1 MRNFN
6 IKRQINKLYT
16 LTTVSY
22 FRIAGA
28 SWVALLA
35 LRGFSLLQIGIL
47 ESIFHIASSCFEIP
61 SGVVA
66 DVFGRK
72 RTLALSKLVSVLSC
86 LAMILS
92 DNFGTV
98 AFAIAFSALSYN
110 LESGTIEALA
120 YDSLK
125 SVRQEK
131 KYNRYASTE
140 MMLYRITSST
150 ATLCAGVALW
160 LGYKKAYAIDIFFG
174 MIALGIVCSL
184 REISGFTGA
193 DGEPTNPQTD
203 DHKQKQMS
211 EEKQERMNEEETD
224 QKNIQNI
231 RISERFQNVVT
242 ESWHFMKNNRKARS
256 VMIVNA
262 LIGAVSTLV
271 LFFLQAKLPLA
282 GLNEAL
288 LGPGSFCHG
297 TWSCTRRQSG
307 GIFSKLEIQ
316 KVCYFKWNRCVV
328 CIWNDVF
335 GQSISDDSW
344 WLCWFFCR

>member
-1 MRNFN
+1 
-6 IKRQINKLYT
+6 
-16 LTTVSY
+16 
-22 FRIAGA
+22 
-28 SWVALLA
+28 
-35 LRGFSLLQIGIL
+35 
-47 ESIFHIASSCFEIP
+47 
-61 SGVVA
+61 
-66 DVFGRK
+66 
-72 RTLALSKLVSVLSC
+72 
-86 LAMILS
+86 
-92 DNFGTV
+92 
-98 AFAIAFSALSYN
+98 
-110 LESGTIEALA
+110 
-120 YDSLK
+120 
-125 SVRQEK
+125 
-131 KYNRYASTE
+131 
-140 MMLYRITSST
+140 
-150 ATLCAGVALW
+150 
-160 LGYKKAYAIDIFFG
+160 

-288 LGPGSFCHG
+288 LGPALFVMGLGAALGAKVVGYFPN
-297 TWSCTRRQSG
+297 WKYKKYIILSG
-307 GIFSKLEIQ
+307 IGVLCAFGM
-316 KVCYFKWNRCVV
+316 
-328 CIWNDVF
+328 DVF